1 MKSTTPAVRRALYG
15 VFATCLAG
23 GAAMA
28 VPSAT
33 AANDPC
39 AASEIARTIGS
50 VAINTGNYLDTH
62 PATNAALTGAA
73 QQPGPQALAT
83 VKTYFDA
90 NTQASKDLQG
100 LQQPLQNLTGRCKL
114 PITLPQILQFMQTAQ
129 SGLGGPSASGGIPN
143 AVSPAPAGPLP
154 GPSPA
159 APVSMAGSATTP
171 AGAGSTPTAR

>member
-1 MKSTTPAVRRALYG
+1 MKATAPALRRVIYG

-23 GAAMA
+23 GAAVA
-28 VPSAT
+28 VPPAT

-62 PATNAALTGAA
+62 PETNAALTGAA

-83 VKTYFDA
+83 LKAYFDA
-90 NTQASKDLQG
+90 NKQASKDLQG
-100 LQQPLQNLTGRCKL
+100 LQQPLQTLSGRCTL

-129 SGLGGPSASGGIPN
+129 SGLGGFSASGGLPN
-143 AVSPAPAGPLP
+143 AVSPAATGPLP

-159 APVSMAGSATTP
+159 APVSTAGSAPP
-171 AGAGSTPTAR
+171 AGTGSTPMAR